1 MLRLSDIINVKCT
14 QPKNTY
20 GVNMSRK
27 KMKYLQKKSSK
38 PMAAAQAAMLLL
50 SIVFSGAMTALSG
63 AGLIYN
69 RASYGKSLA
78 DTGLFLIISAA
89 LMVLGAVLCLFRKN
103 LPNILS
109 LFLSFAGFFLCMA
122 MLKRLTG
129 HADASGWTD
138 KYTLAPVSGMYV
150 RRILPCIIPVLM
162 SGAIAALQ
170 LSSYELKEQRRAKK
184 TAKQAEKDAPA
195 PSILDGE

>member
-1 MLRLSDIINVKCT
+1 
-14 QPKNTY
+14 
-20 GVNMSRK
+20 MSRK
-27 KMKYLQKKSSK
+27 KMKNLQKKSS
-38 PMAAAQAAMLLL
+38 AAMTAAKVTMLLL

-69 RASYGKSLA
+69 RGSYGKSLA

-89 LMVLGAVLCLFRKN
+89 LMIIGAILCLFRKN

-109 LFLSFAGFFLCMA
+109 LFLSFAGLFLCMA
-122 MLKRLTG
+122 MLKKLTD

-162 SGAIAALQ
+162 SGAIAAVQ
-170 LSSYELKEQRRAKK
+170 LCSYGAKEQRRAKK
-184 TAKQAEKDAPA
+184 AEKQEKKNAPA

>member
-27 KMKYLQKKSSK
+27 KMKNLQKKSS
-38 PMAAAQAAMLLL
+38 PLMTAAKVVMLLL

-69 RASYGKSLA
+69 RGSYGESLA

-89 LMVLGAVLCLFRKN
+89 LMLFGAVLCLFRKN
-103 LPNILS
+103 LPNMLSIILS
-109 LFLSFAGFFLCMA
+109 SAGLVLCMA
-122 MLKRLTG
+122 MLKKLTG

-138 KYTLAPVSGMYV
+138 KYTLAPVSGMYI
-150 RRILPCIIPVLM
+150 RRILPCIVPVLM
-162 SGAIAALQ
+162 SAVISAVQ
-170 LSSYELKEQRRAKK
+170 LCSYELKEQRRAKK
-184 TAKQAEKDAPA
+184 AEKQAKKNAPA
-195 PSILDGE
+195 PSVLDGE